1 LEKMKVGET
10 QASGPRRGRRTLIKR
25 RRALGAAV
33 ALAIAASPVAAFATD
48 NVWTG
53 AVDNNYNN
61 PGNWSLGRVPVKPN
75 GEAPPADGYDDAILN
90 TSTGN
95 VPTITQD
102 FAASP
107 RDIVVGVGPGANGV
121 VNHSAGTATTGD
133 GNWLFIGRNGGTGTY
148 NLTGSGSIN
157 ARGRI
162 YVAGHDGAAATGT
175 FNINTTGSV
184 SAANDLNIGAAG
196 GTGTVNLTAG
206 TVNVGGWLSIG
217 RDEPNATTNGT
228 GNFNQT
234 GGTLNNAGNTVVAL
248 PGTRGNLTM
257 TGGTNNTNGELW
269 VGQGAGAV
277 GVATVNAGTVTV
289 NNWIAVGRE
298 GSTGTLNVGGT
309 GTVNKVGGGHI
320 TIGTG
325 TGTGAGGNGTVNV
338 SGNGTL
344 TTNGDFILGENNA
357 TAVGV
362 VNQTGGLV
370 KVAGTL
376 DVQRS
381 GIGTYNLSGGTLSV
395 DGNIDSA
402 AGTFSFTGGKIT
414 RSNGGTTTV
423 NGPLTTGGTAALID
437 VGSGKTFDV
446 NGALDVTRGVGF
458 DLTGREVP
466 AAAGTGSFGLGTVD
480 SILGTFGPGSTN
492 VTGLSNPSGATFI
505 SEAQGE
511 GHTYPASQSVF
522 WIQEAGGAVSLQYSV
537 VPEPGSVML
546 LSLSGLGVLARRR
559 RKA

>member
-1 LEKMKVGET
+1 MGET
-10 QASGPRRGRRTLIKR
+10 KAFGSRRARQTLPGR

-33 ALAIAASPVAAFATD
+33 AVALAASPGVALAVD

-61 PGNWSLGRVPVKPN
+61 PANWSLGRVPTNANGQPPPN
-75 GEAPPADGYDDAILN
+75 DFDDAILN

-95 VPTITQD
+95 VPTISETPS
-102 FAASP
+102 ATP
-107 RDIVVGVGPGANGV
+107 RDIIVGVGPGANGV
-121 VNHSAGTATTGD
+121 VNHTAGTASTGN
-133 GNWLFIGRNGGTGTY
+133 GNWMFVGRNGGTGTY
-148 NLTGSGSIN
+148 NVSGSGSLDVK
-157 ARGRI
+157 GRI

-175 FNINTTGSV
+175 LNINTTGTV
-184 SAANDLNIGAAG
+184 AAGNDLNLGAAG

-206 TVNVGGWLSIG
+206 NVTVGGWLSVG
-217 RDEPNATTNGT
+217 RDENGLNGT
-228 GNFNQT
+228 GNFNQS
-234 GGTLNNAGNTVVAL
+234 GGSLVNNGNTVVAL
-248 PGTRGNLTM
+248 PGTRGNLM
-257 TGGTNNTNGELW
+257 QTGGTHTANGELW
-269 VGQGAGAV
+269 VGQGPGAV
-277 GVATVNAGTVTV
+277 GVATVNAGSMTI

-309 GTVNKVGGGHI
+309 GTVNKTGGGHI

-325 TGTGAGGNGTVNV
+325 AGGSGTVNV
-338 SGNGTL
+338 SGGTL
-344 TTNGDFILGENNA
+344 STNGDLILGENNA
-357 TAVGV
+357 TSVGV

-370 KVAGTL
+370 RVTGNL
-376 DVQRS
+376 DVQRT
-381 GIGTYNLSGGTLSV
+381 GIGTYSLSGGTLSV
-395 DGNIDSA
+395 NGNIDTA

-414 RSNGGTTTV
+414 RSGDGTVTV
-423 NGPLTTGGTAALID
+423 NGSLAPGGSAATLD

-446 NGALDVTRGVGF
+446 NGAFDVTRGVGF
-458 DLTGREVP
+458 DLTGREIP
-466 AAAGTGSFGLGTVD
+466 AAPGTGSFDLGTVD

-511 GHTYPASQSVF
+511 GNTFPASQSVF
-522 WIQEAGGAVSLQYSV
+522 WIQEAGGAVSLRYSV

-546 LSLSGLGVLARRR
+546 LAMSGLGLLARRR

>member
-1 LEKMKVGET
+1 L
-10 QASGPRRGRRTLIKR
+10 RGRRTFLKR
-25 RRALGAAV
+25 SRVLGAAV
-33 ALAIAASPVAAFATD
+33 ALAISASPVATFAVD

-75 GEAPPADGYDDAILN
+75 GQPAPDDFDDAVLN

-102 FAASP
+102 LAAIP
-107 RDIVVGVGPGANGV
+107 RDIIVGTGAGANGV

-133 GNWLFIGRNGGTGTY
+133 GNWLFVGRNGGTGTY

-175 FNINTTGSV
+175 FNINTTGTV
-184 SAANDLNIGAAG
+184 AAANDLNLGAAG

-206 TVNVGGWLSIG
+206 TVTVGGWLSVG
-217 RDEPNATTNGT
+217 RDENGLNGT
-228 GNFNQT
+228 GNFNQS
-234 GGTLNNAGNTVVAL
+234 GGSITVGTPTAGANSIVAL
-248 PGTRGNLTM
+248 PGTHGNLMM
-257 TGGTNNTNGELW
+257 TGGTHTVNGEFW
-269 VGQGAGAV
+269 VGQGANAV

-309 GTVNKVGGGHI
+309 GVVNKIGGGHI
-320 TIGTG
+320 TI
-325 TGTGAGGNGTVNV
+325 GTGAGGNGTVNV
-338 SGNGTL
+338 SGNGTVS
-344 TTNGDFILGENNA
+344 TNGDFILGENNA
-357 TAVGV
+357 TSVGV

-370 KVAGTL
+370 KVTGNL
-376 DVQRS
+376 DVQRT

-402 AGTFSFTGGKIT
+402 TGTFSFTGGKIT
-414 RSNGGTTTV
+414 RSNGGATVV
-423 NGPLTTGGTAALID
+423 NGNLTTGGNAATID
-437 VGSGKTFDV
+437 VGTGKTFDV
-446 NGALDVTRGVGF
+446 NGTLDVTRGVGF
-458 DLTGREVP
+458 DLTGRSL
-466 AAAGTGSFGLGTVD
+466 GTGSGAIDLGTVD
-480 SILGTFGPGSTN
+480 AILGTFGPG
-492 VTGLSNPSGATFI
+492 VTSVNGLNSGGATFI

-511 GHTYPASQSVF
+511 GHTFPSSQSVF
-522 WIQEAGGAVSLQYSV
+522 WIQEAGGAVTLQYSV
-537 VPEPGSVML
+537 VPEPGSITLVA
-546 LSLSGLGVLARRR
+546 LSGLGLLARRR